1 MIITAIEP
9 RRKSLSAIFIDG
21 EYALKLDTETVL
33 SQRLKAGIE
42 IDDDRLLELIKL
54 SDAKRAKEKALWLI
68 SYRDH
73 SEGELRQKL
82 SKDYGEE
89 AVDAAIAKLMDLGFI
104 NDENFAGRY
113 AESLSAKHLSG
124 RQIQQKLRLK
134 GIDKELSSQTVENLN
149 LDEKEEIRAL
159 ISKKYIRK
167 LSEEADLRRTVAALQ
182 RRGFSYGDIR
192 SVIREFTEFEE
203 YNYD

>member
-21 EYALKLDTETVL
+21 EYALKLDTETVITEK
-33 SQRLKAGIE
+33 LKIGSE
-42 IDDDRLLELIKL
+42 IDDDRLLELIKA

-82 SKDYGEE
+82 LRDFGEE
-89 AVDAAIAKLMDLGFI
+89 AVDKAVHRLCELGLI
-104 NDENFAGRY
+104 NDENFARKY
-113 AESLSAKHLSG
+113 AQSLSHKHMSQ
-124 RQIQQKLRLK
+124 RQIQQKLRQK
-134 GIDKELSSQTVENLN
+134 GLDRDLTSEAVEDLD

-159 ISKKYIRK
+159 INKKYLRK
-167 LSEEADLRRTVAALQ
+167 LSDEGDLRRTIAALQ
-182 RRGFSYGDIR
+182 RRGFGYSDIR
-192 SVIREFTEFEE
+192 SVIEEFTEFEE
-203 YNYD
+203 Y

>member
-9 RRKSLSAIFIDG
+9 RRKSLSAIYIDG
-21 EYALKLDTETVL
+21 EFALKLDTETVL
-33 SQRLKAGIE
+33 SERLKVGTE
-42 IDDDRLLELIKL
+42 IDDERLLELIKT
-54 SDAKRAKEKALWLI
+54 SDARRAKEKALWLI

-89 AVDAAIAKLMDLGFI
+89 AVDKAVERLMELRLI
-104 NDENFAGRY
+104 NDENFAKKY
-113 AESLSAKHLSG
+113 AESLSQKHLSQ

-134 GIDKELSSQTVENLN
+134 GIDKDLSAETVEDLN

-159 ISKKYIRK
+159 IEKKYIRK
-167 LSEEADLRRTVAALQ
+167 LSDEADLRRTVAALQ
-182 RRGFSYGDIR
+182 RRGFNYSDIKA
-192 SVIREFTEFEE
+192 VINEFIEFEE
-203 YNYD
+203 Y

>member
-21 EYALKLDTETVL
+21 EYALKLDTETVITEK
-33 SQRLKAGIE
+33 LKIGSE
-42 IDDDRLLELIKL
+42 IDDDRLLELIKA

-82 SKDYGEE
+82 LRDFGEE
-89 AVDAAIAKLMDLGFI
+89 AVDKAVHRLCELGLI
-104 NDENFAGRY
+104 NDENFARKY
-113 AESLSAKHLSG
+113 AESLSHKHMSQ
-124 RQIQQKLRLK
+124 RQIQQKLRQK
-134 GIDKELSSQTVENLN
+134 GLDRDLTSEAVEDLD

-159 ISKKYIRK
+159 INKKYLRK
-167 LSEEADLRRTVAALQ
+167 LSDEGDLRRTIAALQ
-182 RRGFSYGDIR
+182 RRGFGYSDIR
-192 SVIREFTEFEE
+192 SVIEEFTEFEE
-203 YNYD
+203 Y

>member
-1 MIITAIEP
+1 MVITAIEP

-33 SQRLKAGIE
+33 SARLKVGQE
-42 IDDDRLLELIKL
+42 IDDDRLYELIKT
-54 SDAKRAKEKALWLI
+54 SDARRAKEKALWLI

-82 SKDYGEE
+82 SKDFCEE
-89 AVDAAIAKLMDLGFI
+89 AVNSAIERLTELGLI
-104 NDENFAGRY
+104 DDENFARKY
-113 AESLSAKHLSG
+113 AESLSRKHLSN

-134 GIDKELSSQTVENLN
+134 GIDRDLTSDTVEDLE

-159 ISKKYIRK
+159 INKKYIRK
-167 LSEEADLRRTVAALQ
+167 LSDEADLRRTVAALQ
-182 RRGFSYGDIR
+182 RRGFAYSDIKA
-192 SVIREFTEFEE
+192 VISEFTEFEE
-203 YNYD
+203 YNYE

>member
-21 EYALKLDTETVL
+21 EYALKLDTETVITE
-33 SQRLKAGIE
+33 RLKIGVE
-42 IDDDRLLELIKL
+42 IDDDRLLELIKA

-82 SKDYGEE
+82 LRDFGEE
-89 AVDAAIAKLMDLGFI
+89 AVDKAVHRLCELGLI
-104 NDENFAGRY
+104 NDENFARKY
-113 AESLSAKHLSG
+113 AQSLSHKHMSQ
-124 RQIQQKLRLK
+124 RQIQQKLRQK
-134 GIDKELSSQTVENLN
+134 GLDRDLTSEAVEDLD

-159 ISKKYIRK
+159 INKKYLRK
-167 LSEEADLRRTVAALQ
+167 LSDEGDLRRTIAALQ
-182 RRGFSYGDIR
+182 RRGFGYSDIR
-192 SVIREFTEFEE
+192 SVIEEFTEFEE
-203 YNYD
+203 Y

>member
-21 EYALKLDTETVL
+21 EFAVKLDTETVL
-33 SQRLKAGIE
+33 SERLKVGEE
-42 IDDDRLLELIKL
+42 IDDERLLELIKT
-54 SDAKRAKEKALWLI
+54 SDARRAKEKALWLI

-89 AVDAAIAKLMDLGFI
+89 AVDKAINRLMELGLI
-104 NDENFAGRY
+104 NDESFAKKY
-113 AESLSAKHLSG
+113 AESLSQKHLSN

-134 GIDKELSSQTVENLN
+134 GIDRELSSETVEDLD

-159 ISKKYIRK
+159 INKKYIRK
-167 LSEEADLRRTVAALQ
+167 LSDEADLRRTVAALQ
-182 RRGFSYGDIR
+182 RRGFSYSDIR
-192 SVIREFTEFEE
+192 SVLSEFAELEE
-203 YNYD
+203 Y

>member
-21 EYALKLDTETVL
+21 EYALKLDTETVITEK
-33 SQRLKAGIE
+33 LKIGSE
-42 IDDDRLLELIKL
+42 IDDDRLLELIKA

-82 SKDYGEE
+82 LRDFGEE
-89 AVDAAIAKLMDLGFI
+89 AVDKAVHRLCELGLI
-104 NDENFAGRY
+104 NDENFARKY
-113 AESLSAKHLSG
+113 AQSLSHKHMSQ
-124 RQIQQKLRLK
+124 RQIQQKLRQK
-134 GIDKELSSQTVENLN
+134 GLDRDLTSEAVEDLD

-159 ISKKYIRK
+159 INKKYLRK
-167 LSEEADLRRTVAALQ
+167 LSDEGDLRRTVAALQ
-182 RRGFSYGDIR
+182 RRGFGYSDIR
-192 SVIREFTEFEE
+192 SVIEEFTEFEE
-203 YNYD
+203 Y

>member
-1 MIITAIEP
+1 MTITAIEP

-33 SQRLKAGIE
+33 SQRLKVGAD
-42 IDDDRLLELIKL
+42 IDDDRLLQLIKL

-104 NDENFAGRY
+104 NDESFAQRY
-113 AESLSAKHLSG
+113 AESLSSKHLSE

-134 GIDKELSSQTVENLN
+134 GIDKELSSQAVENLC
-149 LDEKEEIRAL
+149 LEEKEEIRAL
-159 ISKKYIRK
+159 INKKYIRK
-167 LSEEADLRRTVAALQ
+167 LSDEADLRRTVAALQ
-182 RRGFSYGDIR
+182 RRGFSYTDIR